1 MPGGEA
7 PTALSYQGNIVQP
20 APASIGGSFSAPGAG
35 RVIATVTPNPG
46 PYTVNWAVW
55 LQSGTPG
62 SNDTNNFGLY
72 SGGTIAAGILS
83 GGTLLATSFNPA
95 TVTANTPQNQP
106 VYGPVLVLTGPVTI
120 AAIAAS
126 NGTTVVYNAQF
137 SLTPAQTTAQD
148 APLYPFNA
156 LTANGTVVNITSFPA
171 NLATTLAG
179 FDLSAGAECVVGRGA
194 LVPAGTTDFGF
205 VDTTYLPTQAQ
216 ILNGPGA
223 GQSWGSAAA
232 PAGAGQFA
240 Y

>member
-1 MPGGEA
+1 MPAGEA

-20 APASIGGSFSAPGAG
+20 LATGNSGSFSAPGAG
-35 RVIATVTPNPG
+35 RVIATIVPNPG
-46 PYTVNWAVW
+46 SYVFNWTVW

-62 SNDTNNFGLY
+62 TNDANNFGLY
-72 SGGTIAAGILS
+72 VGGTITAGILA
-83 GGTLLATSFNPA
+83 GGTLLATSANPA
-95 TVTANTPQNQP
+95 ANTNPLQQPPFGPQ
-106 VYGPVLVLTGPVTI
+106 LVLSGPVTI

-126 NGTTVVYNAQF
+126 NGTTELYEAAL

-156 LTANGTVVNITSFPA
+156 LTANGTSVNITSTPA

-179 FDLSAGAECVVGRGA
+179 FDLAAQAECVVGRGA

-216 ILNGPGA
+216 ILNGAGA
-223 GQSWGSAAA
+223 GQSWQG
-232 PAGAGQFA
+232 PAGLGQFN

>member
-1 MPGGEA
+1 MPGGET
-7 PTALSYQGNIVQP
+7 PTSLSYQGNIVQP
-20 APASIGGSFSAPGAG
+20 APVSQAGSFSAPGAG

-46 PYTVNWAVW
+46 PYMINWAVW

-62 SNDTNNFGLY
+62 SNDANNFGLY
-72 SGGTIAAGILS
+72 TGGTITAGILS
-83 GGTLLATSFNPA
+83 GATLLATSFNPA
-95 TVTANTPQNQP
+95 ALTANTPQNQP
-106 VYGPVLVLTGPVTI
+106 VFGPVLILAPVTI

-126 NGTTVVYNAQF
+126 NGTTVLYQAQY
-137 SLTPAQTTAQD
+137 SLSPAQTTAQD
-148 APLYPFNA
+148 APLYPYPP

-179 FDLSAGAECVVGRGA
+179 FDLSAGAECQVGRGA
-194 LVPAGTTDFGF
+194 LVPAGTSDFGF

-223 GQSWGSAAA
+223 GQSWGTAASQ
-232 PAGAGQFA
+232 PGTGQFA